1 MLRFSIPT
9 TRPIRVTVI
18 FLALFAIKAPFSL
31 AQNHPD
37 KMLWMEKLDAI
48 RFEPLELL
56 PLSDCRLND
65 LESEIFRTYTAAQK
79 SIPADLAARMQQ
91 QRERMDFMRG
101 HIDSLYYL
109 QALQTINKP
118 VPDWEAAEAAIEKAL
133 LHNRFFDRAVVF
145 KMNNLLHRKRNA
157 QILLRYLNTVLKECS
172 YPARIR
178 QMAQT
183 VYLSLLKETE
193 KLIENKQYHDA
204 LDLCLLLRTY
214 CQPGFPIRYIPYKEK
229 TLENLARQGIFLSHC
244 EVAQKAFDQKQYQ
257 LAQKYALQAYDYFI
271 ANETHM
277 NGVNHALELLD
288 RIAGQYLR
296 FAALSD
302 FAESAFYHALVDS
315 IVGKTGLVI
324 ELQST
329 YNADKEIA
337 ADIQRLNLS
346 HTSDTA
352 KPMAKFIS
360 MRTDTLAAVSSI
372 PAMKPQS
379 AKKEF
384 NRAMEQANHFISQRD
399 FSEACAWITRAREL
413 KDRYRIAV
421 NADFEETYLS
431 TLTQAVEQL
440 VNKAIFHLWTHNEDQ
455 ADSLYEH
462 ASVLFNDFYADHS
475 KETGPVTQMQQF
487 LYGYQSKKQENACAD
502 LRKSIEETETEFY
515 RQTSY
520 GNLHLAAINIT
531 RLDSLLLRYRLP
543 GYKNCKRPMEKA
555 DEPHRILDNW
565 TLYSQILDSAFQ
577 RLHRHADTLGFIKTY
592 LASDSVY
599 RKLNLQPYTPSAP
612 TLFSRLSASGD
623 LRSIFIWLLY
633 CIEIKDMEQ
642 VHFLQG
648 YLHQK
653 NYRTE
658 AMDRVDKKIKK
669 IH

>member
-1 MLRFSIPT
+1 MLRLSSLT
-9 TRPIRVTVI
+9 TRKIRIAV
-18 FLALFAIKAPFSL
+18 FFMAISIKVSFSL
-31 AQNHPD
+31 AQNVPD
-37 KMLWMEKLDAI
+37 KALWMEKLDAI

-65 LESEIFRTYTAAQK
+65 LESEIFRAYTVEK
-79 SIPADLAARMQQ
+79 KGIPADLAARMKQ
-91 QRERMDFMRG
+91 QRERMDFMRA
-101 HIDSLYYL
+101 HIDSLYYM
-109 QALQTINKP
+109 QALQSINQSF
-118 VPDWEAAEAAIEKAL
+118 PDWEAAEAAIEKAL

-145 KMNNLLHRKRNA
+145 KMNNLLQRKRNA
-157 QILLRYLNTVLKECS
+157 QVLLRYLNTVLKECS

-183 VYLSLLKETE
+183 IYLSLLKETE
-193 KLIENKQYHDA
+193 KLIANKQYRDA

-229 TLENLARQGIFLSHC
+229 TLENLARQGIFRSHC

-257 LAQKYALQAYDYFI
+257 LAQKYALQAYDYYI
-271 ANETHM
+271 ANEPHM
-277 NGVNHALELLD
+277 NGVNHAIELLD
-288 RIAGQYLR
+288 RIACQYLR

-302 FAESAFYHALVDS
+302 FAESAFYHAMVDS
-315 IVGKTGLVI
+315 IVGKTGLII
-324 ELQST
+324 EPQSS
-329 YNADKEIA
+329 YNAEKEIA

-346 HTSDTA
+346 LSLDTA
-352 KPMAKFIS
+352 KPIAKFVS
-360 MRTDTLAAVSSI
+360 MRADTLVAVAST

-399 FSEACAWITRAREL
+399 FSEACAWITRAREI

-421 NADFEETYLS
+421 NDNFEETYLS

-440 VNKAIFHLWTHNEDQ
+440 VNKAVYHLWTHNESK

-462 ASVLFNDFYADHS
+462 ASALFNNFYADHPQ
-475 KETGPVTQMQQF
+475 ETGPATQMQQF
-487 LYGYQSKKQENACAD
+487 LYGYRSKKQENTCAD
-502 LRKSIEETETEFY
+502 LHKCIEETETEFY

-543 GYKNCKRPMEKA
+543 EYATCKRPVKKA
-555 DEPHRILDNW
+555 DELHRILDSW
-565 TLYSQILDSAFQ
+565 TLYTQILDSAFQ
-577 RLHRHADTLGFIKTY
+577 RLNRHADTLGFIKTY

-642 VHFLQG
+642 AHFLQG

-658 AMDRVDKKIKK
+658 VMDRLDKKIKK
-669 IH
+669 RH